1 LESPLVDDRLLEPL
15 PILPGQPALFA
26 EKETR
31 LLEVALLAAVPIC
44 VALATLIAVFTLAWI

>member
-1 LESPLVDDRLLEPL
+1 LVDDRLLEPL

-26 EKETR
+26 DKETR